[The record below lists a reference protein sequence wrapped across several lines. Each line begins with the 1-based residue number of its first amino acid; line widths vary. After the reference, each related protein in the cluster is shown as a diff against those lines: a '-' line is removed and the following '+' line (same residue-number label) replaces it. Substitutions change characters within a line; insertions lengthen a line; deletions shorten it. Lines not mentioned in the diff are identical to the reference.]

1 MISLPERINLANLPT
16 RIEKLGSVS
25 GSKGDP
31 VVYIKRDDETG
42 METSGNKIRK
52 LEYSIKEA
60 LDERCNCL
68 ITCGGIQSNH
78 CRATVAAGAKLGMK
92 VCIVLQGD
100 PVSEYDGNLFLDKL
114 LGADIRFVSPV
125 EYKQNKTEIM
135 EHIKKEMESQN
146 LRPYI
151 IPSGASNGIGAFGY
165 YTALQEI
172 MKQEDEMGLCF
183 DCIVVA
189 VGSGGTYSGLFLGRT
204 ILAQA
209 RSIYGISVS
218 DSAAKCR
225 TTIAEILD
233 ESSSYLN
240 INLSYSTD
248 DITIIDKYVGKGY
261 GLSSQDELR
270 FITDFAR
277 NEGIVLDPVYTGKA
291 MYGLATEIKK
301 GSFDA
306 YHNIL
311 FIHTGGLFDIFAYK
325 KSFESYV
332 WGEDS

>member
-1 MISLPERINLANLPT
+1 MINLPERINLANLPT

-114 LGADIRFVSPV
+114 LGADIRFVSPA

-135 EHIKKEMESQN
+135 EHIKKEMESQG

-151 IPSGASNGIGAFGY
+151 IPSGASNGIGALRLLHGASGDYRNKKTKWVFVSI
-165 YTALQEI
+165 ALLLRWVQVGHI
-172 MKQEDEMGLCF
+172 RGCF
-183 DCIVVA
+183 
-189 VGSGGTYSGLFLGRT
+189 SEGLFWLKPEAFT
-204 ILAQA
+204 
-209 RSIYGISVS
+209 
-218 DSAAKCR
+218 
-225 TTIAEILD
+225 
-233 ESSSYLN
+233 
-240 INLSYSTD
+240 
-248 DITIIDKYVGKGY
+248 
-261 GLSSQDELR
+261 
-270 FITDFAR
+270 
-277 NEGIVLDPVYTGKA
+277 
-291 MYGLATEIKK
+291 GLASAIVPRNAEQQSRRSSMKARVI
-301 GSFDA
+301 
-306 YHNIL
+306 
-311 FIHTGGLFDIFAYK
+311 
-325 KSFESYV
+325 
-332 WGEDS
+332 